1 MKFFCIADRDSSLG
15 FKLAGVETLEAGSKN
30 ELLEA
35 FKVALATESVGVI
48 IITEKAAELGRAE
61 VDKYIQDVDIPL
73 ILEIPSS
80 GQVKERKSA
89 GNILKEAMG
98 IKI

>member
-1 MKFFCIADRDSSLG
+1 M
-15 FKLAGVETLEAGSKN
+15 AGVETLEAGSKN

-48 IITEKAAELGRAE
+48 IITEKAAGLARAE
-61 VDKYIQDVDIPL
+61 VDKYIEEVDIPL

-80 GQVKERKSA
+80 GQVKVRKSA